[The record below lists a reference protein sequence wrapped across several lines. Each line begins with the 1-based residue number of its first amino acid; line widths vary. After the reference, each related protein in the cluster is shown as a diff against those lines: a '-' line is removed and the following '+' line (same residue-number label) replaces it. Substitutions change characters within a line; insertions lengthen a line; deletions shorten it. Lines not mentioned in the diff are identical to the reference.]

1 AIRLV
6 EVKLG
11 ARTAGSGVS
20 DRPKVVRV
28 TELVNALSRQALLR
42 PKLERL
48 FVPGQPVLAVEDG
61 RREPL
66 GVEAQQLGHQLPGAG
81 DGVRLEVV
89 AEREVAQHLEERVVP
104 PGEADVVQIVV
115 FAPGADAFLGAGGT
129 RVVALLPAGKNVL
142 ELDHPGVG
150 EKQRRVVQR
159 DERRG
164 PNPAVASLLE
174 ESKEGFSD

>member
-1 AIRLV
+1 
-6 EVKLG
+6 
-11 ARTAGSGVS
+11 
-20 DRPKVVRV
+20 
-28 TELVNALSRQALLR
+28 
-42 PKLERL
+42 
-48 FVPGQPVLAVEDG
+48 
-61 RREPL
+61 
-66 GVEAQQLGHQLPGAG
+66 QLPGVG

-174 ESKEGFSD
+174 ESKEGFSDLVGARGHGHELVYQGKAGKSVEGPSPQLRKRPVICPRRSAPTG